1 MVGLF
6 HFLLRLACG
15 LSAAMAVTS
24 PRLVTSGYYRNNLYV
39 VLGLNVLA
47 ALIAASGASD
57 TALATWS
64 AITAAILSYVGA
76 VLWLYEQPKPG
87 VIVLTLIAIVT
98 LFGLWLSGA
107 GYVDARGAMGLLRWL
122 EPVAAAALL
131 GTTMAAMLLGH
142 WYLNS
147 PGMKL
152 APLDRLIVLMGLAVI
167 VRSVVCGL
175 GLTMLLQG
183 DTPLTVTHTALLTMR
198 WLAGLVGPAI
208 MAWMSWQTLRIPNT
222 QSATGILYVGVI
234 GVFLGEMIAALLSG
248 ELGYPI

>member
-1 MVGLF
+1 LVGLF

-24 PRLVTSGYYRNNLYV
+24 PRLVTSGYFRNNLYV
-39 VLGLNVLA
+39 ILGLNVLA
-47 ALIAASGASD
+47 ALIAWRSASD
-57 TALATWS
+57 TPMATWS
-64 AITAAILSYVGA
+64 AIVASVLSYVGA
-76 VLWLYEQPKPG
+76 VMWLYEKPKPG
-87 VIVLTLIAIVT
+87 VVILALIAVVT
-98 LFGLWLSGA
+98 LLGLWLSGT
-107 GYVDARGAMGLLRWL
+107 GGLDSSATIRTLRWI

-131 GTTMAAMLLGH
+131 GTTMGAMLLGH

-152 APLDRLIVLMGLAVI
+152 APLDRLIALMGLAVI
-167 VRSVVCGL
+167 VRVILCGL
-175 GLTMLLQG
+175 ALVMLLQS

-198 WLAGLVGPAI
+198 WLAGLAGPAV

-248 ELGYPI
+248 ELGYPV